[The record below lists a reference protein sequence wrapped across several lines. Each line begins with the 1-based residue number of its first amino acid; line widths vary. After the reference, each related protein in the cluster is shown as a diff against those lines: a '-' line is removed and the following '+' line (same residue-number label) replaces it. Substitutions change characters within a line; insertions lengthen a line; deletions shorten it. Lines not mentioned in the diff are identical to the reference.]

1 MLTWLLASRGMTRLA
16 ATYLVLAAVAVVV
29 AVGTFAVSAQ
39 DSTASGEHTLQLHIT
54 RYHG

>member
-1 MLTWLLASRGMTRLA
+1 MLTWLLACRGITRLA

-39 DSTASGEHTLQLHIT
+39 HSTASGENTLQLHIT

>member
-16 ATYLVLAAVAVVV
+16 VTYLVLAVVALGVAVS
-29 AVGTFAVSAQ
+29 TFALSAQ
-39 DSTASGEHTLQLHIT
+39 HSTASGENTLQLHIT